1 VKAAWASH
9 EFGNTGDGAP
19 LKRAFAEDIAG
30 GAWPLNAP
38 ATIGLRPD
46 GRTAPE
52 KESIVITLSMISEK
66 LNAWRRHREAVR
78 ELSQFSD
85 RELCDIGIRRCDI
98 EDIVRRTGPRNQDV

>member
-1 VKAAWASH
+1 LS
-9 EFGNTGDGAP
+9 
-19 LKRAFAEDIAG
+19 
-30 GAWPLNAP
+30 AP

-52 KESIVITLSMISEK
+52 KESIVITLSMLSEK

-98 EDIVRRTGPRNQDV
+98 EDIVRRTGPRKQDV